1 MKTFYIE
8 KDKQVEPIGK
18 NEIISLFL
26 KANAISFLNK
36 KEWYMK
42 AIVISTDRNYLK
54 LELCRLD
61 DNGREENKVMGIK
74 DFENAFILKDWI
86 VLKGMVVRLWKISIK
101 GEKNIKLPVNR
112 H

>member
-1 MKTFYIE
+1 MKTLYIE
-8 KDKQVEPIGK
+8 KDKQVEPIEK
-18 NEIISLFL
+18 DEIISLFL
-26 KANAISFLNK
+26 KSNAISFLNE
-36 KEWYMK
+36 KEWYMR

-74 DFENAFILKDWI
+74 DFENALILKNWI
-86 VLKGMVVRLWKISIK
+86 VLKGMAFQLWKISIK
-101 GEKNIKLPVNR
+101 GEKNIKSPVNK